1 MKRSCNG
8 VFPDAAHDLFR
19 PFPVDDGIGCPGGA
33 GGAIIVDGQMD
44 RDCSLDT
51 YSLLRLDLVA
61 GLEHELAVVERKAQE

>member
-1 MKRSCNG
+1 
-8 VFPDAAHDLFR
+8 
-19 PFPVDDGIGCPGGA
+19 
-33 GGAIIVDGQMD
+33 MD